1 MPRRLD
7 YEVEGRPLQRTYAP
21 LLGTLALLFLL
32 LAAGCAKYNTFF
44 NAKRAFDKA
53 EQVREE
59 ALKQHQDPPKPTGQQ
74 KADYETAIRKAQ
86 KILDNYPGHSLTD
99 DALFLQ
105 AKALYRLES
114 YRMSIRKLD
123 LLFTNFPQT
132 EYLEEA
138 LYLQGLN
145 HLLIGSLAKSQ
156 EYLDRLAKLF
166 PDSKYQAETR
176 KVIGDNAF
184 AMKDWE
190 TAFDSY
196 QEYLAQ
202 KTGVQDPD
210 RIALKLGECCWEL
223 HRYEDAL
230 PVLDKVIGSTLS
242 NEMAFNAKLL
252 KARMLTRLGRYD
264 EAEALVEEI
273 RPEAEG
279 FKAQGMVTLVE
290 AENLYARGKGEDAT
304 PLLQNMP
311 AEWKT
316 PEVKARVADLLGH
329 QFMAEGKWED
339 AKVQF
344 QDALRNKI
352 VLDDPEETRRLNGN
366 LNDYLA
372 AETALKDAKGD
383 RVPRLKLLEA
393 NALLFGLGRPGQAAQ
408 LYVEAAVDTAA
419 DSSDAARAMFGA
431 VVAYRDHLDKPD
443 SASLFTTMLQERFPT
458 SPQAF
463 EVSADKG
470 GRDLLEYLLDLR
482 RQEQQENYAALSPE
496 ERAAL
501 VAAPAREDSTV
512 TGTGSDQPGVRRR
525 MVYLSRRPNLV
536 FPPPQMV
543 IPLGSTR
550 ATGSNRVPGVEGAAG
565 AVVPPDEAA
574 ADSTR
579 GSRTGQPRVVPEKS
593 VPDERKTEPEQKK
606 KKEQKKRSKDW
617 DLLRSPVP
625 GEAP

>member
-1 MPRRLD
+1 MD
-7 YEVEGRPLQRTYAP
+7 DDVKGRPLQRTYAP
-21 LLGTLALLFLL
+21 LLGTLALLVLL

-53 EQVREE
+53 EQVRTE

-184 AMKDWE
+184 TMKDWE

-210 RIALKLGECCWEL
+210 RIGLKLGRCCWEL

-264 EAEALVEEI
+264 EAAALVEEI
-273 RPEAEG
+273 RPEAEV
-279 FKAQGMVTLVE
+279 FKAQGMVALVE
-290 AENLYARGKGEDAT
+290 AENLFAMGKGEDAT

-311 AEWKT
+311 PEWQT
-316 PEVKARVADLLGH
+316 TEVKARVSDLLGH

-344 QDALRNKI
+344 QNALRNKT
-352 VLDDPEETRRLNGN
+352 VLDDPEQTRRLNGN

-372 AETALKDAKGD
+372 AETALKDAKGE

-443 SASLFTTMLQERFPT
+443 SASLFISMLQKRFPT

-470 GRDLLEYLLDLR
+470 GRDLLEYLLDRR
-482 RQEQQENYAALSPE
+482 RQEQQENFAALSPE

-501 VAAPAREDSTV
+501 VAAPARGDSTAIRI
-512 TGTGSDQPGVRRR
+512 GDDQPGVRRR

-536 FPPPQMV
+536 FPPPQTV
-543 IPLGSTR
+543 IPLGRSR
-550 ATGSNRVPGVEGAAG
+550 VIHPHLEPGTGGAEDTAVLPGKT
-565 AVVPPDEAA
+565 A
-574 ADSTR
+574 ADSSG
-579 GSRTGQPRVVPEKS
+579 GSRAGQPRVVPDKS
-593 VPDERKTEPEQKK
+593 VPPEQKTEAQQKK

-617 DLLRSPVP
+617 DLLRSPAPGAVP
-625 GEAP
+625 

>member
-1 MPRRLD
+1 MRTMRGSLAP
-7 YEVEGRPLQRTYAP
+7 PLGACV
-21 LLGTLALLFLL
+21 LLVLL
-32 LAAGCAKYNTFF
+32 LSAGCAKYNTFF
-44 NAKRAFDKA
+44 NAKRAFDDA
-53 EQVREE
+53 ERVRED
-59 ALKQHQDPPKPTGQQ
+59 ALRQHQDPPKPKGQQ

-86 KILDNYPGHSLTD
+86 KILDDYPGHSLTD

-105 AKALYRLES
+105 AKALHRLES

-132 EYLEEA
+132 PYLEEA

-184 AMKDWE
+184 TMKDWE

-196 QEYLAQ
+196 QEYLSQ
-202 KTGVQDPD
+202 KQGVQDPD
-210 RIALKLGECCWEL
+210 RIGLKLGQCCWEL

-230 PVLDKVIGSTLS
+230 PVLDKVITGTLS

-264 EAEALVEEI
+264 EAARLIDEI
-273 RPEAEG
+273 RPEAEVFG
-279 FKAQGMVTLVE
+279 SQGMVVLVE
-290 AENLYARGKGEDAT
+290 AENLYAQGKGDEAT

-311 AEWKT
+311 DEWAT

-329 QFMAEGKWED
+329 QFMTEGKWED

-344 QDALRNKI
+344 QTALRNKL

-393 NALLFGLGRPGQAAQ
+393 NALLFGLGRPGQAAR
-408 LYVEAAVDTAA
+408 LYVEAATDTAA
-419 DSSDAARAMFGA
+419 DSSDAARAMYGA
-431 VVAYRDHLDKPD
+431 FLAYRDHLDKPD
-443 SASLFTTMLQERFPT
+443 SAALFSAALQEKFPS

-463 EVSADKG
+463 EVSTDKHG
-470 GRDLLEYLLDLR
+470 ESLLDFLLD
-482 RQEQQENYAALSPE
+482 RQHQVQQTNFAALSPE

-501 VAAPAREDSTV
+501 EAAPDTA
-512 TGTGSDQPGVRRR
+512 GSSAGFRPEEHQGIRRR
-525 MVYLSRRPNLV
+525 MVYLSRRANLV
-536 FPPPQMV
+536 YPPPQV
-543 IPLGSTR
+543 IIPLGESVMER
-550 ATGSNRVPGVEGAAG
+550 AAGDVPGGVEAPLTVPGTAASDTAAAPVGPEQAG
-565 AVVPPDEAA
+565 A
-574 ADSTR
+574 
-579 GSRTGQPRVVPEKS
+579 GQREKEQ
-593 VPDERKTEPEQKK
+593 PQAEKKPKEQQKK
-606 KKEQKKRSKDW
+606 PQQKKRSKDW
-617 DLLRSPVP
+617 DLLRSPAP
-625 GEAP
+625 GEGP